1 MKENKFLEKQYE
13 RLNNIYGTLEE
24 GIEGTFLTPEELEDE
39 LKHISNDIK
48 EAFGN
53 NIISNEELSTLEK
66 EIEKCRDVLQNQN
79 AEDENI
85 SSPQSEEADKVK
97 KILKKYIWL
106 EDGKRAS
113 FWTLILLFILALA
126 LSQCIFDFSIS
137 NLVLTLFLSVLT
149 LIIGG
154 GFWIKLFT
162 LLKSV
167 NNNNF
172 TYKQVKVISSKK
184 KVYKVVDHDTS
195 QHDATAYLNTK
206 YTAKAYAVQDLTGKK
221 LGYYFSYGYKNR
233 IPINSDKINVYL
245 VKMRI
250 DDKTERFLVK

>member
-172 TYKQVKVISSKK
+172 TYKSK
-184 KVYKVVDHDTS
+184 S
-195 QHDATAYLNTK
+195 N
-206 YTAKAYAVQDLTGKK
+206 
-221 LGYYFSYGYKNR
+221 
-233 IPINSDKINVYL
+233 
-245 VKMRI
+245 
-250 DDKTERFLVK
+250 